1 MKRLR
6 LENTPRAVQQFV
18 RGLVDRPEVVEFEEN
33 GRVLLRILAAPQLST
48 KNKTALLQKGRELVR
63 RARERNRDLPART
76 LEKEVRQAVNT
87 VRRKFR

>member
-18 RGLVDRPEVVEFEEN
+18 RSLLGRPEVIEFEEN

-48 KNKTALLQKGRELVR
+48 ENKTALLQEGRELVR
-63 RARERNRDLPART
+63 RARERNRDVPGRT
-76 LEKEVRQAVNT
+76 LEKEVRQAVNS